1 MKTYI
6 PYSLILMLFILATSC
21 EKVIDIQVD
30 DDIGKLVIEGTIN
43 NTDEQQEIKL
53 SKNIAFSDR
62 NNYPAVSGATVI
74 VRNDEKNEFVFSETS
89 AGTYI
94 AKSFTG
100 IPGKTYS
107 FEVHVNENKYT
118 AISQM
123 PQVVT
128 LDSIAAEKP
137 KFGEKDTRN
146 IKVFYQDP
154 KDQINQYRFVL
165 FVNEKQINDIY
176 AVNDD
181 FNNGNQVSI
190 TLRPKEDVDIVSGDK
205 IRVEMI
211 GMDRNVFQYWYS
223 LMQQSAGAG
232 ITPSNPPTNISP
244 YVFGYFSAQTH
255 SSKSI
260 RVD

>member
-6 PYSLILMLFILATSC
+6 PYSLILILFILATSC

-43 NTDEQQEIKL
+43 NTEAQQEIKL
-53 SKNIAFSDR
+53 SKNIAFSDH
-62 NNYPAVSGATVI
+62 NNYPAVSGAIVI
-74 VRNDEKNEFVFSETS
+74 VRDDEKNEYLFSETT
-89 AGTYI
+89 AGTYMSK
-94 AKSFTG
+94 AFTG
-100 IPGKTYS
+100 IPGKSYS
-107 FEVHVNENKYT
+107 FEVRLDENKYT

-165 FVNEKQINDIY
+165 FVNDKQIKDIY

-181 FNNGNQVSI
+181 FNNGNQVSV
-190 TLRPKEDVDIVSGDK
+190 TLRPDEDVDIISGDK

-211 GMDRNVFQYWYS
+211 GIDKNIYQYWYS

-244 YVFGYFSAQTH
+244 SVFGYFSAQTT
-255 SSKSI
+255 SSKQI
-260 RVD
+260 QVD